1 MSKKR
6 IQVSLVSY
14 SNTLPF
20 SYGIEVGD
28 LKSELLIWEDYPSL
42 SSKRVVNE
50 DVDIALVP
58 AGALPQLKKYNIF
71 GRYCIGAVG
80 KVDSVI
86 LFSNSEIAKINS
98 IKLDYQS
105 TTSNKLLQILCKEH
119 WKITPKF
126 ELSQVGYETTIADKE
141 GGLIIGDRAFAAKD
155 KFKYQYDLAE
165 AWMQL
170 TGLPFVFAVWVNI
183 SDIEPTKLDELNHCF
198 ELGVGKIADICKKHH
213 ELEFDLLDYLSNKIS
228 YPFDAEKRKGL
239 NLFLEKLKNL

>member
-1 MSKKR
+1 MLKKR

-20 SYGIEVGD
+20 SYGIHIGD

-42 SSKRVVNE
+42 SSRRVYNE

-58 AGALPQLKKYNIF
+58 VGALPQLKKYNIF

-86 LFSNSEIAKINS
+86 LFSNTEIEKIKS

-105 TTSNKLLQILCKEH
+105 TTSNKLLQILCKEY
-119 WKITPKF
+119 WKIAPKF
-126 ELSQVGYETTIADKE
+126 ETTNAGYEATITDDD
-141 GGLIIGDRAFAAKD
+141 GGLIIGDRAFTAKN

-165 AWMQL
+165 AWMQF

-183 SDIEPTKLDELNHCF
+183 SDIEPAKLDELNHCF
-198 ELGVGKIADICKKHH
+198 EIGVGKIADVCKKHH

-239 NLFLEKLKNL
+239 DLFLEKLKNL

>member
-1 MSKKR
+1 MLKKR

-20 SYGIEVGD
+20 SYGIHIGD
-28 LKSELLIWEDYPSL
+28 LKTELLVWEDYPSL
-42 SSKRVVNE
+42 SSRRVTNE

-58 AGALPQLKKYNIF
+58 VGALPQLKKYNIF

-86 LFSNSEIAKINS
+86 LFSNTEIKKMKS

-119 WKITPKF
+119 WKIAPKF
-126 ELSQVGYETTIADKE
+126 EITSAGYETKIADDE
-141 GGLIIGDRAFAAKD
+141 GGLIIGDRAFAAKN
-155 KFKYQYDLAE
+155 KFKFQYDLAE
-165 AWMQL
+165 AWMDL

-183 SDIEPTKLDELNHCF
+183 SDVDPAILEEINLCF
-198 ELGVGKIADICKKHH
+198 DIGVSKIVDVCKKHH
-213 ELEFDLLDYLSNKIS
+213 ELEFDLLDYLSHKIS

-239 NLFLEKLKNL
+239 DLFLEKLKNL